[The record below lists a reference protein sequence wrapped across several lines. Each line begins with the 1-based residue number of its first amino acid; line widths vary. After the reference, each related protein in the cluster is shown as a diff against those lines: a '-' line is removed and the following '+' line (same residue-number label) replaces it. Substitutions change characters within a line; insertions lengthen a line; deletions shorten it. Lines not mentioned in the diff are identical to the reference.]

1 MELPPLLWARV
12 SELLSG
18 REASTLE
25 AAVQAFWAF
34 CQAEAV
40 WRERLRREFPA
51 APCLFEEGA
60 LAAAP
65 ASGAV
70 FKRQYLDFAQARL
83 LKPGKT
89 AGSTARGKGAG
100 AIRLKA
106 GRPKGLRVLLS
117 LQGEA
122 FVVWQL
128 RGHSDHPSFSG
139 SWPLVGLVEDSEK
152 ALELLTLRSAARV
165 CARAGTLDIS
175 EREDI
180 WSLCLLDNWVWSR
193 NAYVQSPH
201 LPAWGAG
208 FDQVAEVGIS
218 ISRGRVAFFRRISA
232 QGSDGPAPWSTTG
245 VVWDLAT
252 VEAGAVEAAC
262 GGPRGAGPPS
272 RLARPVVIGNEDGVV
287 QAELLGIL
295 PRAPFDACCC
305 EEALRGPWTV

>member
-18 REASTLE
+18 SEASTLE
-25 AAVQAFWAF
+25 VAHHAFWAL
-34 CQAEAV
+34 CRTEAV
-40 WRERLRREFPA
+40 WRDRLRRDYPA
-51 APCLFEEGA
+51 APCLFEDGT
-60 LAAAP
+60 P
-65 ASGAV
+65 ASV
-70 FKRQYLDFAQARL
+70 SFYKWQYLEFATAQL

-89 AGSTARGKGAG
+89 AATNSKEAG

-106 GRPKGLRVLLS
+106 GRPKGLQVLLS

-128 RGHSDHPSFSG
+128 WGRQGHPSFTG

-152 ALELLTLRSAARV
+152 ALELLTTRSAPRV
-165 CARAGTLDIS
+165 CDRAGTLDIS
-175 EREDI
+175 ERKDI

-208 FDQVAEVGIS
+208 FDQLAEVGIS
-218 ISRGRVAFFRRISA
+218 ISRGRIAFFRRRSPRC
-232 QGSDGPAPWSTTG
+232 SDGPAAWSTTG
-245 VVWDLAT
+245 VVWDLAAA
-252 VEAGAVEAAC
+252 EARAVDVAP
-262 GGPRGAGPPS
+262 GSPRGAGPPS

-287 QAELLGIL
+287 QAQLLGIL
-295 PRAPFDACCC
+295 PHAPFEPGRC
-305 EEALRGPWTV
+305 EEALSGPWTV